1 MIVLKKMTTPENSEG
16 IRSFYFTKVPIIYYG
31 SLNIDY
37 DSKEGL
43 IFLYINSNNNKNYQS
58 RYKSLP
64 SWIWPFI
71 FPFFIDSQVISQCLR
86 LGVSLTS
93 SFTTVSG
100 SHQSPWPP
108 PTPTTLVGKGR
119 LRLSR
124 SVQVYR
130 LYVRRCWFR
139 RLVSLGDKK
148 GSLWFSSIIMYS
160 RGLIFYNVGW
170 V

>member
-64 SWIWPFI
+64 S
-71 FPFFIDSQVISQCLR
+71 
-86 LGVSLTS
+86 
-93 SFTTVSG
+93 
-100 SHQSPWPP
+100 
-108 PTPTTLVGKGR
+108 
-119 LRLSR
+119 
-124 SVQVYR
+124 
-130 LYVRRCWFR
+130 
-139 RLVSLGDKK
+139 
-148 GSLWFSSIIMYS
+148 
-160 RGLIFYNVGW
+160 
-170 V
+170 